1 MRRCLFGLI
10 ALVVAALP
18 AHADLVINSYALTSG
33 ATRLLGGEVEGF
45 AIDATQE
52 GGYVTVRDTG
62 TPANDLSNVGLNS
75 LASPLVQASA
85 SPKSVRWNDGTLR
98 WAPHNY
104 ALQSQTLSTSPWS
117 IVGGNIT
124 SVTAD
129 ATVAPDGTT
138 TAELFTENNTAAAT
152 HHTYDLA
159 VAGTAAN
166 RVYTVSAYFKA
177 GTRDKTVFKFGL
189 TNHWVAA
196 VFDLSNCTV
205 GETAVGATS
214 GTIIDAGT
222 VDVGGGWCR
231 GWITGYVGSAPFD
244 FTIGGAGAASGNSFT
259 TIGDPTYDG
268 ASLTW
273 SVWGAQIS
281 EGNVL
286 LDYVPTTSTA
296 LGGIP
301 QGYDGTRFGILVE
314 PAATNLQ
321 IQSQTFDNAAWGKSR
336 VTVSADAVTAPDG
349 TTSAETLTEDST
361 ATNTHQIWDQ
371 VTLAGG
377 TVATWSVYAKA
388 GTRSYFALAYGGQTG
403 HWVGQIYDLSG
414 NGALG
419 ESTTGGTSGTLVD
432 STITAIGNGW
442 YRLTLTA
449 SITNAN
455 PWIGLS
461 AAPALTGNTF
471 NAAGNIT
478 WSGNGTGTVHI
489 WGMQA
494 ETGTVA
500 TSYIPTVASTVT
512 RAVDDIT
519 VNTATI
525 PFQQNPG
532 TMYAD
537 FSLRIVTGSGSDF
550 VASFSDGTD
559 TNDLIYMIVDT
570 ANPYAGMTTS
580 AANQAEW
587 DLGTAVADTR
597 HQLAFAWNTDDVD
610 GSFDGAAASSDAAAT
625 MSAVLDE
632 LQLGNEPVL
641 SAPIN
646 GFIHRFVYVP
656 RQVETGAGNL
666 ETWRYNF

>member
-1 MRRCLFGLI
+1 MRRFLFGLI

-18 AHADLVINSYALTSG
+18 AQADLVINSYALTSG

-45 AIDATQE
+45 AIDATVE
-52 GGYVTVRDTG
+52 GGSVTVRDTG

-75 LASPLVQASA
+75 FTSPLVQASA

-104 ALQSQTLSTSPWS
+104 ALQSQTLSAAPWS
-117 IVGGNIT
+117 IVGASIT

-138 TAELFTENNTAAAT
+138 TAELFTENNTAATA

-159 VAGTAAN
+159 VAGTQAN
-166 RVYTVSAYFKA
+166 RVYTVSTYFKA

-189 TNHWVAA
+189 TDHWVAA

-205 GETAVGATS
+205 GETATGATS
-214 GTIIDAGT
+214 GTIIDVGA
-222 VDVGGGWCR
+222 VDAGGGWCR

-321 IQSQTFDNAAWGKSR
+321 IQSQTFDNAAYGKSR
-336 VTVSADAVTAPDG
+336 VSVTADAVAAPDG

-414 NGALG
+414 DGALG
-419 ESTTGGTSGTLVD
+419 ESTVGGTSGTLVD
-432 STITAIGNGW
+432 STITALANGW

-494 ETGTVA
+494 ETGNIA
-500 TSYIPTVASTVT
+500 TSYIPTVAATAT
-512 RAVDDIT
+512 RAIDNIT
-519 VNTATI
+519 FATSAT

-537 FSLRIVTGSGSDF
+537 FSVKELDPAAYIITSFTDAGVDSNIVQFYVDAQPNFYIESGN
-550 VASFSDGTD
+550 SFQGGADMGTAAVDTRMQSSMSWD
-559 TNDLIYMIVDT
+559 TNDVDATLDGGATVTDATYTAPTGIDQLRLGSNVGPTLSLNGYIY
-570 ANPYAGMTTS
+570 
-580 AANQAEW
+580 
-587 DLGTAVADTR
+587 
-597 HQLAFAWNTDDVD
+597 
-610 GSFDGAAASSDAAAT
+610 
-625 MSAVLDE
+625 
-632 LQLGNEPVL
+632 
-641 SAPIN
+641 
-646 GFIHRFVYVP
+646 RFVYVP
-656 RQVETGAGNL
+656 RHVETGAGNL